1 VTAGFSVSR
10 SQFKSRAVIR
20 GTWNY
25 PLEMAITSRVATNA
39 VYAANFLPA
48 TASIASFDTA
58 LNLGDQQ
65 NNTCI
70 SMQAPCG

>member
-1 VTAGFSVSR
+1 
-10 SQFKSRAVIR
+10 
-20 GTWNY
+20 
-25 PLEMAITSRVATNA
+25 MAITSRVATNA

-48 TASIASFDTA
+48 TVSIASFDTA